1 MLESLFNKF
10 TGLQTGNLIKK
21 RLQHKCFPVNIAKIF
36 KSIYFKGHLWTTTSR
51 LYWFEV
57 IIEKLSVI
65 FIKTLLYPYKTAHF
79 SNNSHNTY
87 KNADGNSKF
96 NITKLNLRKLTFWK
110 QPAGTGKRWVSV
122 ILANKSEVK
131 AKNFIISILYYG
143 NQLVVTPRLFPLLS
157 LFLSSSRTFSRHLKN
172 KKS

>member
-1 MLESLFNKF
+1 MEVLESLFNKF

-96 NITKLNLRKLTFWK
+96 NISTLNAWKLTFWK
-110 QPAGTGKRWVSV
+110 QLIIAKDDIKVSV
-122 ILANKSEVK
+122 ILTNKYEVK
-131 AKNFIISILYYG
+131 AKNFIIPISVYG
-143 NQLVVTPRLFPLLS
+143 N
-157 LFLSSSRTFSRHLKN
+157 
-172 KKS
+172 

>member
-1 MLESLFNKF
+1 MEVLESLFNKF

-96 NITKLNLRKLTFWK
+96 NISKLNAWKLTFWK
-110 QPAGTGKRWVSV
+110 QLVIAKDCIKVRV
-122 ILANKSEVK
+122 ILANKYEVK
-131 AKNFIISILYYG
+131 AKNFIIPISVYG
-143 NQLVVTPRLFPLLS
+143 N
-157 LFLSSSRTFSRHLKN
+157 
-172 KKS
+172 

>member
-1 MLESLFNKF
+1 MEVLESLFNKF

-96 NITKLNLRKLTFWK
+96 NISTLNAWKLTFWK
-110 QPAGTGKRWVSV
+110 QLIIAKDDIKVSV
-122 ILANKSEVK
+122 ILTNKYEVK
-131 AKNFIISILYYG
+131 AKNFIIPISFYG
-143 NQLVVTPRLFPLLS
+143 N
-157 LFLSSSRTFSRHLKN
+157 
-172 KKS
+172 

>member
-1 MLESLFNKF
+1 MEVLESLFNKF

-96 NITKLNLRKLTFWK
+96 NISTLNASKLTFWK
-110 QPAGTGKRWVSV
+110 QLIIAKDDIKVSV
-122 ILANKSEVK
+122 ILTNKYEVK
-131 AKNFIISILYYG
+131 AKNFIIPISVYG
-143 NQLVVTPRLFPLLS
+143 N
-157 LFLSSSRTFSRHLKN
+157 
-172 KKS
+172 